1 MVYVVQAQ
9 AYFQNHVLRRLGDC
23 FWAEFMRGSSM
34 YKTGGALEA
43 RKAVKRTAGV
53 QSVSG
58 LPEAFSPLLQPIAPP
73 AYQKRVT

>member
-1 MVYVVQAQ
+1 
-9 AYFQNHVLRRLGDC
+9 
-23 FWAEFMRGSSM
+23 M